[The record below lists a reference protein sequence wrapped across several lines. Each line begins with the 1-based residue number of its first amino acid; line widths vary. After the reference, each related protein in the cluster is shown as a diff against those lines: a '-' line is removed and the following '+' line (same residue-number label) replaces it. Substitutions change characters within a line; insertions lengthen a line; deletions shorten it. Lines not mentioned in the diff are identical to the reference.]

1 MPVTEIY
8 IFGTT
13 FVALRAL
20 VREII
25 PNTIHTHL
33 PATHKPTSYMTEIG
47 FSSIVR
53 IRLRA
58 FGAQHPSEL
67 VMARHDSVGD
77 NAVCCFC

>member
-8 IFGTT
+8 ILGTS

-25 PNTIHTHL
+25 PYTIHTHF

-53 IRLRA
+53 LRLHV

-67 VMARHDSVGD
+67 VIACL
-77 NAVCCFC
+77 A

>member
-8 IFGTT
+8 ILVPHLF
-13 FVALRAL
+13 ALRAL

-33 PATHKPTSYMTEIG
+33 TSHPQTYMTEIG

-53 IRLRA
+53 LRLRA

-67 VMARHDSVGD
+67 VMAWHDSAGD
-77 NAVCCFC
+77 NAVCRFC

>member
-8 IFGTT
+8 IL
-13 FVALRAL
+13 VPHLLLRAL

-25 PNTIHTHL
+25 PNTVHTHL
-33 PATHKPTSYMTEIG
+33 PSHPQTYVLYMTEIG

-53 IRLRA
+53 LWLRA

-67 VMARHDSVGD
+67 GMA
-77 NAVCCFC
+77 CLT